1 MSSFLHSLT
10 ASSWQEPPS
19 RDQSGSLDESLLIR
33 DNSLTSSII
42 KSSDKVSEEVQL
54 CDEPTNSGLAVTSS
68 VSTDWS
74 PLQLSSYNLTKP
86 PLLKPKPSLR
96 TETLERHPVRPLLRT
111 FTSGRCSAEPLDSYK
126 LTNNKTRTRSQMDA
140 GLMVTPLPTSLS
152 ELDLRY
158 YSTSKGIIHDI
169 TLIDQLFKAQN
180 FICTTD
186 WLTSKYGHRVIKIS
200 IQMFQKYRS
209 RSSSQLVGPNR
220 IWSRCRAYSSTIKTR
235 LSFAWWWNR
244 ECAGWINQWQ

>member
-1 MSSFLHSLT
+1 M
-10 ASSWQEPPS
+10 
-19 RDQSGSLDESLLIR
+19 LIR

-152 ELDLRY
+152 ELDLRNIDPDLAASLLDQIESGADVEPILQQLRHACPSRDGGTGSVLDG
-158 YSTSKGIIHDI
+158 STSGSRTRDKVVTFQED
-169 TLIDQLFKAQN
+169 LSVQN
-180 FICTTD
+180 I
-186 WLTSKYGHRVIKIS
+186 
-200 IQMFQKYRS
+200 
-209 RSSSQLVGPNR
+209 
-220 IWSRCRAYSSTIKTR
+220 
-235 LSFAWWWNR
+235 
-244 ECAGWINQWQ
+244 